1 MKETPAS
8 PGFDPFPRHVQ
19 ALYQDAVDNLRFA
32 KQQQWNVTNYAA
44 LVYAAL
50 FF

>member
-1 MKETPAS
+1 MS
-8 PGFDPFPRHVQ
+8 GSNQFPSHVQ

-44 LVYAAL
+44 LVYAVWIL
-50 FF
+50 